1 MNKIII
7 LVIGLFLLNSTVVN
21 AYGELQNNQY
31 QTVSYDWFKGFAQM
45 FSIIAPS
52 SGCIETYK
60 ATSTGG
66 ASPQSSFPM
75 TINCNSYGAY
85 TSNYYCRIYTITY
98 GTGYNNRIYHTTYA
112 KIDGGQSATMGWYGD
127 PGQVYQ
133 QYIVDY
139 YDWNCPTVCTPN
151 WQTGAWGTCQTNN
164 LQTRTVTDSN
174 NCGTITNKP
183 INTQSCSYTPV
194 CTQIYNCG
202 SWSVCQ
208 SNNQMTRTCT
218 VDNCGKTN
226 TETGNCVY
234 VPPQP
239 QCQNIQAQA
248 PCASDETKT
257 VTQIAYT
264 DSLGCLHPEVF
275 SCSKTQQPTVIWFEY
290 LGKCVSATQGS
301 VSGIT
306 IYNTQQECLSSFSK
320 TPDYT
325 QYIIPAT
332 ILSAILIFIYFIF
345 RKK

>member
-21 AYGELQNNQY
+21 AYGELQNTQY

-45 FSIIAPS
+45 FSITAPT
-52 SGCIETYK
+52 SGCTDVYK
-60 ATSTGG
+60 ATVTG
-66 ASPQSSFPM
+66 AALPQSSYP
-75 TINCNSYGAY
+75 ISVSCSI
-85 TSNYYCRIYTITY
+85 TSNSNYCRIYTVTY
-98 GTGYNNRIYHTTYA
+98 GAGYNNRIYHTTYA
-112 KIDGGQSATMGWYGD
+112 KIDGGQSGSMGWYGD
-127 PGQVYQ
+127 TGQVYQ

-139 YDWNCPTVCTPN
+139 YEWNCQSTCTAPF
-151 WQTGAWGTCQTNN
+151 QWGTWSSCNSNGQ
-164 LQTRTVTDSN
+164 QTRTNINS
-174 NCGTITNKP
+174 CGVSVID
-183 INTQSCSYTPV
+183 TQSCTYIPPQPICSQV
-194 CTQIYNCG
+194 YNCG
-202 SWSVCQ
+202 SWSVCGQ
-208 SNNQMTRTCT
+208 NNLQTRTCQ
-218 VDNCGKTN
+218 VDSCGKIT

-264 DSLGCLHPEVF
+264 DSSGCLHPEVF

-290 LGKCVSATQGS
+290 LGKCVSATKS
-301 VSGIT
+301 PTSGIVT
-306 IYNTQQECLSSFSK
+306 YNTQQECLNSFSK

-325 QYIIPAT
+325 QYIIPVT
-332 ILSAILIFIYFIF
+332 ILSAIIIFIYFIF